1 MFIAGLSIVLN
12 GVERSGEIPIT
23 EVGDGDD
30 AALLC
35 VTDLDPCCSIQ
46 TDWFFP
52 NGNRVESE
60 FLAGNTFGRDRGPSV
75 VRLHR
80 PAGVMQP
87 TGMFCCEAP
96 TVASPDSTERLCIT
110 LSTYVYIIHSSAKP
124 KHSAQRKW

>member
-1 MFIAGLSIVLN
+1 MLN
-12 GVERSGEIPIT
+12 GVERSGEIHIT
-23 EVGDGDD
+23 EVGDGNA

-35 VTDLDPCCSIQ
+35 VTDLDPCCDSTD

-52 NGNRVESE
+52 NGNRVGTVVV
-60 FLAGNTFGRDRGPSV
+60 AGNTGFGRNRGPSV

-80 PAGVMQP
+80 PAGVTQP